1 MKLISPLVIF
11 LLFKSALA
19 ENDCVPATDS
29 EAVAIKKMA
38 EEVFLAY
45 TSHEVKSYHVSDSS
59 LCGDSKLVGIEA
71 TGKDRKIEGYCAV
84 FFDKSDLTLKI
95 MPGM

>member
-1 MKLISPLVIF
+1 MTLI
-11 LLFKSALA
+11 FKSALA
-19 ENDCVPATDS
+19 ENDCMPATDS

-59 LCGDSKLVGIEA
+59 LCGDRILVGIEA
-71 TGKDRKIEGYCAV
+71 TGKDRRIGGYWTV
-84 FFDKSDLTLKI
+84 LYNKSNLSLKI
-95 MPGM
+95 MPGR